1 MSVPPT
7 QPVDTITILECTEDH
22 RATKR
27 IRLGPGATGTVID
40 GYDAGTWFMAR
51 EVPVSNFDDLAALLQ
66 EHSANPKAF
75 VIRGASSGAW
85 SLEFPVRRTSISKP
99 MQPAAFRAQ
108 PRRWLAIDMDK
119 VPMPAGTDPV
129 SDPDDAIEYLRGQL
143 PDEFQEA
150 SCWWQFTSGQGF
162 KGDTLNSRL
171 WFWLDRPL
179 NDVQLRTWA
188 REQDH
193 IDAALYNAA
202 EPHYIAAPILGP
214 GVRDPLPRRSG
225 VYRGETD
232 AVSLRL
238 PEREEMAAREWTR
251 QLAADGGT
259 EVALHEVVDYL
270 NAIPND
276 DLGYDEWLS
285 VGAKVKAAVGDAG
298 EDAFAEWSARSRK
311 NDDDVARRKYRSL
324 QGGGSPLALYLMA
337 RDHGYSFD
345 HIFDLGA
352 IRVNALNRA
361 DRNRGA
367 ALITVPAGAGA
378 ADDEDWTMEDPAPSA
393 WVPPANDASMPPAGA
408 PPLSPPP
415 AEAEEGDPVLPP
427 VCYDLGGIGG
437 LMVDWINRTAR
448 KPQPELAIL
457 NVLAAL
463 GAVYGRRYKTDTEIR
478 TNLFTLGMVQTG
490 AGKDHSRKLITKLF
504 MSAGL
509 SRLLAGDDVFSGSG
523 LHRVLVERPS
533 CLAQWDEFDELLQRV
548 ATEKQ
553 SSGIKKKL
561 LTAYSSSSG
570 AMLGAEYADAKIAR
584 VDVMEPHLNL
594 YCTATPDGV
603 FNTLSSKSVVD
614 GFLNRFIVVTARRA
628 ARQVKIADSTPPD
641 WLVDEMKR
649 HADVRPEG
657 GGNLSGVMTTRA
669 DIAPRYVVVT
679 TDPAAAEMLDDAE
692 DWQDEH
698 LSGADPARDLFGRL
712 RENANKVAAI
722 RAISRDP
729 AAPRITAE
737 DAAYG
742 LALVGHSAERLAEHV
757 KQRVADG
764 PREALVKKVRRLI
777 ESAGSD
783 GLSMSEFTKRMCD
796 VDPRV
801 RRGILDDLVAAGDVA
816 ETITRSGG
824 KGRPKTV
831 LRAVA

>member
-1 MSVPPT
+1 MVTPPT
-7 QPVDTITILECTEDH
+7 QPADTVTILECTEEH

-27 IRLGPGATGTVID
+27 IRLGPGAMGTVID

-51 EVPVSNFDDLAALLQ
+51 EVPVNSFDDLAALLQ
-66 EHSANPKAF
+66 ENSANPKAF

-85 SLEFPVRRTSISKP
+85 SLEYPVRRTSISKP
-99 MQPAAFRAQ
+99 MQPAAFRVQ

-129 SDPDDAIEYLRGQL
+129 SDPDDAIEYLRGRL
-143 PDEFQEA
+143 PDEFEPA
-150 SCWWQFTSGQGF
+150 SCWWQWTSGQGF
-162 KGDTLNSRL
+162 KGDTLNARL

-232 AVSLRL
+232 EVSLRL
-238 PEREEMAAREWTR
+238 PDVTEVAAREWTQR
-251 QLAADGGT
+251 LAADGGT

-270 NAIPND
+270 NAIPNQ
-276 DLGYDEWLS
+276 DLHYDEWLS
-285 VGAKVKAAVGDAG
+285 VGSKVKAAVGDAG
-298 EDAFAEWSARSRK
+298 EDAFVEWSARSK
-311 NDDDVARRKYRSL
+311 KHDDDVARRKYRSL

-337 RDHGYSFD
+337 RDHGYTFD
-345 HIFDLGA
+345 HVFDLAA

-361 DRNRGA
+361 ARNRGNGVH
-367 ALITVPAGAGA
+367 LIELPAGADRGE
-378 ADDEDWTMEDPAPSA
+378 DDWVMEDPAPSTWTGVA
-393 WVPPANDASMPPAGA
+393 SPTETQPAPPADT
-408 PPLSPPP
+408 
-415 AEAEEGDPVLPP
+415 DPILPP
-427 VCYDLGGIGG
+427 ECYDLGGIGG
-437 LMVDWINRTAR
+437 VMVDWINRTAR

-509 SRLLAGDDVFSGSG
+509 GRLLAGDDVHSGSG
-523 LHRVLVERPS
+523 VMRALAERPS
-533 CLAQWDEFDELLQRV
+533 CLAQWDEFDELLQRI

-561 LTAYSSSSG
+561 LQAYSSSSG

-628 ARQVKIADSTPPD
+628 ARQSKIADSTPPG
-641 WLVDEMKR
+641 WLLEEMKH
-649 HADVRPEG
+649 HAGAKPEG
-657 GGNLSGVMTTRA
+657 AGNLVGVMATRA
-669 DIAPRYVVVT
+669 DIAPTYTIVT
-679 TDPAAAEMLDDAE
+679 TDPAATDMLDDAE
-692 DWQDEH
+692 DWQDEQ
-698 LSGADPARDLFGRL
+698 LAGADPARDLYGRL

-729 AAPRITAE
+729 IAPRITAE
-737 DAAYG
+737 DARYG
-742 LALVGHSAERLAEHV
+742 LALVGHSAERLAEQV
-757 KQRVADG
+757 KHRVADG

-777 ESAGSD
+777 EAAGVD
-783 GLSMSEFTKRMCD
+783 GIPMAEFTKRMCD

-801 RRGILDDLVAAGDVA
+801 RRGILDDLAAAGEIEEA
-816 ETITRSGG
+816 TTRNGG
-824 KGRPKTV
+824 RGRPKTV
-831 LRAVA
+831 LRVVA